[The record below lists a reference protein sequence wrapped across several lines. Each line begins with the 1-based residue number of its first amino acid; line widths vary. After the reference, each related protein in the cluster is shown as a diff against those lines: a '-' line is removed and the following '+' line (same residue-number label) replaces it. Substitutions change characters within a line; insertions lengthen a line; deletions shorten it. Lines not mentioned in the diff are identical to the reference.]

1 MERVD
6 VAIVG
11 SGPAGI
17 SAALNAKIRNLSYL
31 FFGKKRLSEKIERV
45 EQVLN
50 YPGLG
55 AVSGK
60 EMAESMRNHLEQMEI
75 AVTEELITGVYA
87 MGDYFALVSGEK
99 VYEAK
104 TVILASGVETNKAL
118 KGEQE
123 FLGRGVSYC
132 ATCDGSLYKGKQIAV
147 LAYSKGFEDEVEY
160 LADLADSVYFYP
172 YYRNDSVEKENVQRL
187 GSPVGEIAGELHA
200 QQVVLRDGSSTD
212 VDGVFVLKESVSPS
226 ALVPGIEMEG
236 GHIRVDAGM
245 RTNLPGCFAAGDC
258 TGRPYQYAKAV
269 GEGNIALHSVLE
281 YLNQQ
286 KKKGETIDG
295 VEQRKF

>member
-6 VAIVG
+6 VAIIG

-17 SAALNAKIRNLSYL
+17 SAVLNAKIRNLSYI
-31 FFGKKRLSEKIERV
+31 FFGKNRLSEKVERA
-45 EQVLN
+45 EQILN

-55 AVSGK
+55 IVSGND
-60 EMAESMRNHLEQMEI
+60 MAEAMRRHLNQMEI
-75 AVTEELITGVYA
+75 CITEELVTGVYA
-87 MGDYFALVSGEK
+87 MGDYFALTSGDK

-104 TVILASGVETNKAL
+104 TVILACGVETSKAL

-132 ATCDGSLYKGKQIAV
+132 ATCDGNLYKGKQIAV

-160 LADLADSVYFYP
+160 LADLADNVYFYP
-172 YYRNDSVEKENVQRL
+172 YYRNDSVKKENVQKL
-187 GSPVGEIAGELHA
+187 ASPVGEIAGELHA
-200 QQVVLRDGSSTD
+200 QQVVLRDGSSTK
-212 VDGVFVLKESVSPS
+212 VDGVFVLKESVSP
-226 ALVPGIEMEG
+226 AVLVPGIEMEN

-245 RTNLPGCFAAGDC
+245 NTNLPGCFAAGDC

-286 KKKGETIDG
+286 KKKGEKTDG
-295 VEQRKF
+295 VEQGDI

>member
-17 SAALNAKIRNLSYL
+17 SAVLNAKARNLSYL
-31 FFGKKRLSEKIERV
+31 FFGKKRLSEKIEKA

-55 AVSGK
+55 IVSGK
-60 EMAESMRNHLEQMEI
+60 EMAKAMRDHLEEMEI
-75 AVTEELITGVYA
+75 VVTEELITGIYT
-87 MGDYFALVSGEK
+87 MGDYFALISGDQ
-99 VYEAK
+99 VYEAR
-104 TVILASGVETNKAL
+104 TVILSCGVETSKAL

-132 ATCDGSLYKGKQIAV
+132 ATCDGNLYKGKQIAV
-147 LAYSKGFEDEVEY
+147 LAYSKGFEEEVEY

-172 YYRNDSVEKENVQRL
+172 YYRDDSVEKENVQKL
-187 GSPVGEIAGELHA
+187 ASPVGEIAGELHA

-212 VDGVFVLKESVSPS
+212 VDGVFVLKESVSP
-226 ALVPGIEMEG
+226 AVLVPGIEMCE
-236 GHIRVDAGM
+236 GHIRVDSKM
-245 RTNLPGCFAAGDC
+245 STNLPGCFAAGDC
-258 TGRPYQYAKAV
+258 TGRPYQYTKAV

-281 YLNQQ
+281 YLNKQ
-286 KKKGETIDG
+286 KKKGERD
-295 VEQRKF
+295 

>member
-17 SAALNAKIRNLSYL
+17 SAALNAKARNLSYL
-31 FFGKKRLSEKIERV
+31 FFGKKRLSEKIEKA

-55 AVSGK
+55 VVSGK
-60 EMAESMRNHLEQMEI
+60 EMAKAMRDHLEQMGI
-75 AVTEELITGVYA
+75 VITEELITGIYS
-87 MGDYFALVSGEK
+87 MGDYFGLVSGDK
-99 VYEAK
+99 IYEAR
-104 TVILASGVETNKAL
+104 TVIVSCGVETSKAL

-132 ATCDGSLYKGKQIAV
+132 ATCDGNLYKGKQIAV
-147 LAYSKGFEDEVEY
+147 LAYSKGFEEEVEY

-172 YYRNDSVEKENVQRL
+172 YYRDDTIDKENVQKL
-187 GSPVGEIAGELHA
+187 SSPVGEIAGELHA

-212 VDGVFVLKESVSPS
+212 VDGVFVLKESVSP
-226 ALVPGIEMEG
+226 AVLVPGIEMNG
-236 GHIRVDAGM
+236 GHIQVDNRM
-245 RTNLPGCFAAGDC
+245 CTNLPGCFAAGDC
-258 TGRPYQYAKAV
+258 TGRPYQYTKAV
-269 GEGNIALHSVLE
+269 GEGNVAIHSALE

-286 KKKGETIDG
+286 KKKGE
-295 VEQRKF
+295 RH